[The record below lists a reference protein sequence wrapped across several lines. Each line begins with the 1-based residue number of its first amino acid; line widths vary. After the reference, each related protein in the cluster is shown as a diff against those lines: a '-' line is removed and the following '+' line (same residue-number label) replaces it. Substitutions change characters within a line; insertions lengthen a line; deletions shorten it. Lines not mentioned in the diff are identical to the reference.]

1 MENKIIKADMF
12 DRFTAAL
19 IDIILFIVPVFIA
32 LIFFINEYYAIAVF
46 FFMLG
51 FAYFLI
57 QDSLFDSQSIGK
69 KILGLQCYNVVEQ
82 RVANRKETLI
92 RGAIRFLMTFLFLS
106 IIVDIFAAI
115 ADTDNRR
122 FTDHAAGTMIVK
134 ITKV

>member
-12 DRFTAAL
+12 ERFTAAL

-32 LIFFINEYYAIAVF
+32 LIFFKIEYYALAVF

-92 RGAIRFLMTFLFLS
+92 RGAIRFLMTIFFLS
-106 IIVDIFAAI
+106 IIADIFAAI
-115 ADTDNRR
+115 ADIDNRR
-122 FTDHAAGTMIVK
+122 FTDYAAGTMIVK